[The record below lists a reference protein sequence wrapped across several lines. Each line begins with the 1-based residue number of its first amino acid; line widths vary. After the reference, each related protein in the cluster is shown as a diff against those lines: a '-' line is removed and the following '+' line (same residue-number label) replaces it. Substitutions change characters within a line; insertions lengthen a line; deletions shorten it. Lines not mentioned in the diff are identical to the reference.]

1 MIAKP
6 TNANGGNFGG
16 EGVECKKCKK
26 KIEGEVCE
34 CFICPGYMCPDCM
47 RKHRCGEEVGV

>member
-34 CFICPGYMCPDCM
+34 CFTCPGYMCPDCM